1 VALLWQ
7 VGWPSA
13 QRPGS
18 GIRAEDSSYS
28 LLSFTRKAGQGVGGG
43 LAAYSIGLGGYIS
56 EAATQTSS
64 AVTSIRVGGSRA
76 SRRRN
81 RGGGGDAGL
90 PAD

>member
-1 VALLWQ
+1 MWRSMAGW
-7 VGWPSA
+7 WPSA

-18 GIRAEDSSYS
+18 GIRAEGSSYS
-28 LLSFTRKAGQGVGGG
+28 LLSFTRKASQGVGGG
-43 LAAYSIGLGGYIS
+43 LAAFSIGLGGYIS
-56 EAATQTSS
+56 GAATQTSS

-76 SRRRN
+76 SRRRI